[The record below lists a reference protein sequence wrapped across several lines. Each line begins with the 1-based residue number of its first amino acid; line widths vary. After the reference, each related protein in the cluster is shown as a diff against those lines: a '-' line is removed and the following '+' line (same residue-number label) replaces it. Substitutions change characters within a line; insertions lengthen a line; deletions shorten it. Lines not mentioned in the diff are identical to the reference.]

1 MMRRKMKN
9 ECGIWKEQAIWEAYR
24 RNHGYDGKME
34 KMKLA
39 FCKAQGMD
47 DYLYNMGGMS
57 LKASIALP
65 PKFKISDVENF
76 DGLEIQSNMW
86 RDT

>member
-1 MMRRKMKN
+1 
-9 ECGIWKEQAIWEAYR
+9 
-24 RNHGYDGKME
+24 ME

-86 RDT
+86 GDT